1 MCEREGGC
9 ASSRSLVTRGLEIV
23 YNKEYGE
30 RGREWVTS
38 SCLFSSLCV
47 CNEAI
52 HLKTYIMENTGTK
65 TEGFINKFDTPS
77 KDFGIK
83 VQVKKRQAVAIEG
96 VEVTIPAAVAI
107 KTMKKVLLSNGF
119 LNSIAEKAAV
129 DIEYK
134 ALLDSHYLLV
144 AILQKALDI
153 NDFHDDV
160 DFVEQIIGCIAE
172 YPLR

>member
-30 RGREWVTS
+30 RGWEWVTS

-47 CNEAI
+47 CNEAS

-65 TEGFINKFDTPS
+65 TEGFINKFDTQ
-77 KDFGIK
+77 FGIK
-83 VQVKKRQAVAIEG
+83 VEVKKRQAVAIEG
-96 VEVTIPAAVAI
+96 VEITIPVSIAI

-119 LNSIAEKAAV
+119 LDSIAEKAAV
-129 DIEYK
+129 DVEYK
-134 ALLDSHYLLV
+134 ALLHSHYLLV

-160 DFVEQIIGCIAE
+160 DFVEQIIGCISE